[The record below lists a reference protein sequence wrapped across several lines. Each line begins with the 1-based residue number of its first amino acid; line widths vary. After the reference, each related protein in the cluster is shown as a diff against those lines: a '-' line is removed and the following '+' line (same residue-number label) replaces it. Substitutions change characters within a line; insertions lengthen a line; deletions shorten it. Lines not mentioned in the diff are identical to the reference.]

1 MLRKIESSFWWFVF
15 FDCKYF
21 CFDIQNSN
29 LLNLLNLLI
38 WISSRRVGATYKTCK
53 NMPLTFFFLVWGP
66 STDIKPNWYLN
77 SHTNCNF
84 QVHFNI
90 EVERN
95 RSSVSKDDY
104 FCELYS
110 FFCFAGKVTR
120 KIVPPGLRYEEIT
133 FADNQCIF
141 DFRTT
146 SPI

>member
-1 MLRKIESSFWWFVF
+1 MIYFLWLRIFLFWHTEFESFES
-15 FDCKYF
+15 
-21 CFDIQNSN
+21 
-29 LLNLLNLLI
+29 LI

-146 SPI
+146 SPIWMLNDWL